1 MPNANRRSI
10 LVWMIQAQVETIE
23 DSVDGP
29 RWTGSRQVP
38 AFLIEQDI
46 QGATTR
52 EAAERIAREI
62 LNPAGLIP
70 DERIHVHVIT
80 LNMGTR
86 G

>member
-1 MPNANRRSI
+1 VSNV
-10 LVWMIQAQVETIE
+10 LVWQIQAQVETIE

-38 AFLIEQDI
+38 VFLIDRKI
-46 QGATTR
+46 QGAQDR
-52 EAAERIAREI
+52 EAAERIAREV

-70 DERIHVHVIT
+70 DERIHIHVIGR
-80 LNMGTR
+80 NMG